1 MNATYCRHVEVRSG
15 QDKKRITIAQDAH
28 TTMRVL
34 VVALVLTPPS
44 ELPTPIVSVI
54 VLSVE
59 RSITSMRLFFPTT
72 TAYSFC

>member
-1 MNATYCRHVEVRSG
+1 MNTAHRLHVEVRSG
-15 QDKKRITIAQDAH
+15 QDKNRITIAQDAH
-28 TTMRVL
+28 ATMRVL

-54 VLSVE
+54 VFSVE